1 MPRWYAVGA
10 TILGFGL
17 YHVTLG
23 RLVIRSAEAVVGAI
37 GAAVGFVRHRIV
49 SPLFRRLR
57 EWWNTSRQ
65 RAVHKRELAYTKAEE
80 ARMLALFAEN
90 RVMKDASFNGN
101 GKEKENKHEKDGS
114 F

>member
-17 YHVTLG
+17 YQVTLG

-49 SPLFRRLR
+49 SPLVRRLR